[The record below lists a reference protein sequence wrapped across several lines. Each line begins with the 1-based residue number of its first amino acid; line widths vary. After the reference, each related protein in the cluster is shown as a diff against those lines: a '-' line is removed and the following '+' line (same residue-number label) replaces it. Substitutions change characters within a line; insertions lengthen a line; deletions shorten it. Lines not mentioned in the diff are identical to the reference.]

1 MEGVPEG
8 LNPEEVQAELNALPG
23 VLEVHDLHIWS
34 LSVGKPS
41 LSFHLLADKTAEG
54 VLEAVHQLCAA
65 RFNIHHTTVQIETA
79 TDRVACNPNFRLP
92 EAAVHDDGHGHSHA
106 GGGGHGHAH

>member
-8 LNPEEVQAELNALPG
+8 IDPEEVQSELQDITN

-41 LSFHLLADKTAEG
+41 LSCHLLVDHNAQG
-54 VLEAVHQLCAA
+54 VLEAVHKLCAT

-79 TDRVACNPNFRLP
+79 ADRVACNPNYRPLHP
-92 EAAVHDDGHGHSHA
+92 DDGHGHSH
-106 GGGGHGHAH
+106 